1 MAHTLKKGFTVEL
14 NVKQSFLVKIQINSV
29 AAENIIFGNTI
40 FFKGSSKNW
49 D

>member
-1 MAHTLKKGFTVEL
+1 MLKKGFTVEL
-14 NVKQSFLVKIQINSV
+14 NAKQSFRVKIQINS
-29 AAENIIFGNTI
+29 APAGNIIFGNTI